1 MTLSSKRRYK
11 NSLAQLLDYL
21 ENERASRHP
30 PVHKKS
36 KKEKVTIYRHHS
48 LEKVAWVIYLR
59 LGSLTDDAQ
68 VMHTLHEI
76 RKFTGIAL
84 STIDKMVFRWR
95 RAGRDITN
103 MKPKSHLI
111 TSGSSQRNKK
121 LGLPLRKH
129 SKR

>member
-1 MTLSSKRRYK
+1 MTRSSKRRHK

-21 ENERASRHP
+21 ESERASRHP
-30 PVHKKS
+30 PVPKKS
-36 KKEKVTIYRHHS
+36 KHEKVTIYRHHS

-59 LGSLTDDAQ
+59 FGSLTDDAQ

-95 RAGRDITN
+95 RAGKDITN
-103 MKPKSHLI
+103 MKPKSHHKWKLTKEQEAWA
-111 TSGSSQRNKK
+111 TSAQT
-121 LGLPLRKH
+121 L
-129 SKR
+129 